1 MARPLIVDKPYPATD
16 DICPDCRA
24 LRIISPAYA
33 SSTGELNAVLQY
45 NYHAVNFQAKGF
57 EEYAE
62 LIDGIAVAEM
72 MHLKL
77 LGKTV
82 CALGALPVYTA
93 CPPAGFNFYSA
104 KFVSYSRTLRNM
116 IEDDVL
122 AERHAVMS
130 YARMLDRLRNDK
142 VSEIISRI
150 LEDEKLHLQAF
161 TQLLD
166 KISD

>member
-57 EEYAE
+57 EEY
-62 LIDGIAVAEM
+62 DEM
-72 MHLKL
+72 